1 MSATGWSIHYDD
13 TVPSAPWTASHLAD
27 SITVHAEDET
37 RLGLEIRFEQNRR
50 SFNAR
55 RNANGSR

>member
-1 MSATGWSIHYDD
+1 MNPQGWHVTYDD
-13 TVPSAPWTASHLAD
+13 RTPSTPWTASHLAD

-37 RLGLEIRFEQNRR
+37 RLGIEIRFEQRR
-50 SFNAR
+50 RCFNAR